1 MICRMIFTE
10 RVLVTLRDG
19 RHFVGMMR
27 SFDQYG
33 LYSSSWWFSCM
44 FSAAFNHFTF
54 PIMKHN
60 HFIQFLICLGL
71 LTGNVM
77 LEDTYERHILDKMF
91 ADERVGLYVIRGE
104 NLVLLGEVDLQKE
117 AVQTA
122 MQEVPLEVLLKE
134 KAARRQ
140 LRVSHNAKTKFILVQ
155 LSRVSSLQHSIITNL
170 LM

>member
-1 MICRMIFTE
+1 MINPTNFDFLIF
-10 RVLVTLRDG
+10 
-19 RHFVGMMR
+19 
-27 SFDQYG
+27 YG
-33 LYSSSWWFSCM
+33 LF
-44 FSAAFNHFTF
+44 A
-54 PIMKHN
+54 
-60 HFIQFLICLGL
+60 
-71 LTGNVM
+71 GNVM

-140 LRVSHNAKTKFILVQ
+140 LRVYFTIQNFRMHAYYVQ
-155 LSRVSSLQHSIITNL
+155 THISQIFSLDAL
-170 LM
+170 LDAAPPNVLT